1 MRRIAVGQAGSE
13 LDAVIEAA
21 RAEPIEIVHEGVGA
35 AIVLSPTMFQALVG
49 KAPGPDRPELERL
62 MRKSISE
69 RDQVYRALAAWEV
82 KHEPPERDER

>member
-1 MRRIAVGQAGSE
+1 
-13 LDAVIEAA
+13 
-21 RAEPIEIVHEGVGA
+21 
-35 AIVLSPTMFQALVG
+35 MFQALVG